1 MLYIVFL
8 AVGHGVAGE
17 WNGERMSVSK
27 VREGWTIV
35 CALLLAI
42 VACVTACGSAQ
53 SDRELSP
60 FDDDLV
66 RSQKIVKML
75 GDGYPE
81 LTQLL
86 ESTDE
91 PKTYAIPGL
100 TSAINIHASGK
111 DKGKVGMASDMVP
124 QGVAVTERYIIV
136 SAYCESKDFHSV
148 LWVLDRKTRDYVK
161 TVVLDGTD
169 HVGGIAYDFDHHIL
183 WVAATTDDGRAAA
196 GCLSMDRIDAYD
208 FDDNNACLDYERVYA
223 LEGIERTSFVA
234 LFENELYAG
243 CFYPRKEGVLCCY
256 ALDED
261 GYPTPVKDNTYDAIP
276 EQTVS
281 IPDEIQGMAFVQN
294 IIVLSRSYGPHDARL
309 MAYEYTDV
317 YDLSDLTDN
326 NCLYSGVLP
335 PYLEQICV
343 DGDDLY
349 LVFESCA
356 ERYRSRKGSLPI
368 DCVLRLDVS
377 DFIRTHMPTASSSK
391 S

>member
-1 MLYIVFL
+1 
-8 AVGHGVAGE
+8 
-17 WNGERMSVSK
+17 MSVSK
-27 VREGWTIV
+27 VLERWAIV
-35 CALLLAI
+35 AAFLVAI
-42 VACVTACGSAQ
+42 VACATACGNARTDGDLSAM
-53 SDRELSP
+53 
-60 FDDDLV
+60 DDDLV

-81 LTQLL
+81 LTELL
-86 ESTDE
+86 ESTGE
-91 PKTYAIPGL
+91 PKTYAIPSL
-100 TSAINIHASGK
+100 TSALNIYASGE
-111 DKGKVGMASDMVP
+111 DEGKIGFATDMVP

-148 LWVLDRKTRDYVK
+148 LWVLDRRNRDYIK

-169 HVGGIAYDFDHHIL
+169 HVGGIAYDFDHRLL

-234 LFENELYAG
+234 LFENALYAG
-243 CFYPRKEGVLCCY
+243 CFYPKKAGVLCCY

-261 GYPTPVKDNTYDAIP
+261 GYPTPVEENSRDAIP
-276 EQTVS
+276 KHTVS
-281 IPDEIQGMAFVQN
+281 IPSEIQGMTFVQDM
-294 IIVLSRSYGPHDARL
+294 IVLSRSYGPHDARL
-309 MAYEYTDV
+309 MVYEYTDV

-335 PYLEQICV
+335 PYLEQICA
-343 DGDDLY
+343 DGNDLY
-349 LVFESCA
+349 LVFESSA

-368 DCVLRLDVS
+368 DCVLRIDVS
-377 DFIRTHMPTASSSK
+377 DFYETHVSTTSARK
-391 S
+391 G